1 MANKFAKDNI
11 LVNVICPGII
21 DGDARANFL
30 KYFSKKNNIEIEKI
44 KEKLNRVDR
53 NKIPLGVLGAGKD
66 ISNIVLFLASDN
78 ASWITGTCLKVDGGK
93 LNSIF

>member
-21 DGDARANFL
+21 DGDSRANFL
-30 KYFSKKNNIEIEKI
+30 KCFSKKNYVNFEKV
-44 KEKLNRVDR
+44 KEELNKVDR
-53 NKIPLGVLGAGKD
+53 NKVPLGVLGAGKD
-66 ISNIVLFLASDN
+66 IGNMVIFLASDN